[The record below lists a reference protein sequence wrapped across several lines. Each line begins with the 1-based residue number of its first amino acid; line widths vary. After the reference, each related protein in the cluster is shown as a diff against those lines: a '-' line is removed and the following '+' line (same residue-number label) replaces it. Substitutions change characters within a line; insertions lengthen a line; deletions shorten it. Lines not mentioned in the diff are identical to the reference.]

1 MENAV
6 NIGSTEQENIGKK
19 SKKTCILEAWN
30 AGERDLRR
38 LARGVDS
45 KPSYV
50 ASVLQTEGLLQ
61 GYHDLYT
68 ASGNAMNIYDSLF
81 AGRLGYRD
89 VKTAERGVALIDR
102 AYRELDELTDR
113 AGQHHCMVAA
123 LTMCNRA
130 RFSGKLAEGLVY
142 RRWLLHRLTEQVSA
156 ARIA

>member
-1 MENAV
+1 
-6 NIGSTEQENIGKK
+6 
-19 SKKTCILEAWN
+19 
-30 AGERDLRR
+30 
-38 LARGVDS
+38 
-45 KPSYV
+45 
-50 ASVLQTEGLLQ
+50 
-61 GYHDLYT
+61 
-68 ASGNAMNIYDSLF
+68 MNIYDSLF

-130 RFSGKLAEGLVY
+130 RFSGKLAEELVY